1 MQMQGGRV
9 KHMCLDLDL
18 DLDLRSTKSGSHAMW
33 HVIVSSFNTCAKCAT
48 HG

>member
-1 MQMQGGRV
+1 MQMQSGYV

-18 DLDLRSTKSGSHAMW
+18 DLRSIQSRSHVMW
-33 HVIVSSFNTCAKCAT
+33 HVTLSLFNTCAKCGT